1 MLLFFSVVLSS
12 KKCNQQSGPPAPTP
26 TTKQIHVT
34 LSPNWTISWPSAST
48 CTGTGPRIGNKPEFN
63 NGSTSLYTNTN
74 LRFTEVKLRNLITN
88 SVSSKLWANNSGAAG
103 YEVIMDAPLNAGYEI
118 TFSQYDGCSS
128 ACLQAQTPNGIRPV
142 RLFWTKS
149 ETYGLYGST
158 YVTITPNYFG
168 AGNQI
173 CN

>member
-1 MLLFFSVVLSS
+1 VLSS

-26 TTKQIHVT
+26 TTKQIRVS
-34 LSPNWTISWPSAST
+34 LNPNWPISWPQASN
-48 CTGTGPRIGNKPEFN
+48 CTGTGPRIGNNPQFN
-63 NGSTSLYTNTN
+63 NGSTSLYTSTN
-74 LRFTEVKLRNLITN
+74 LRFTEVKLRNLVTN
-88 SVSSKLWANNSGAAG
+88 AVSSKLWANNSAAAG

-128 ACLQAQTPNGIRPV
+128 ACLQAQTANGPRPV

-149 ETYGLYGST
+149 EKYGLNAST
-158 YVTITPNYFG
+158 YITLTPNYFG
-168 AGNQI
+168 AGNQV